1 MLWGN
6 TAYCVNSSGE
16 GLLRYSNKIESAGL
30 RKCLYYRY
38 LTNKVM
44 SHCDVQLFSR
54 HDVSGKTAGI
64 DIMYQEIT
72 SLSPYVYTRRN
83 KVKSGWG
90 LPYQSSLL
98 RVILMFFS
106 VSNSDYY
113 FNFPEKA
120 CIQTP
125 RDAAAFGDRMSVTET
140 YKHATH
146 QQILHRSVVIC
157 ISQ

>member
-1 MLWGN
+1 MRPPIP
-6 TAYCVNSSGE
+6 V
-16 GLLRYSNKIESAGL
+16 
-30 RKCLYYRY
+30 
-38 LTNKVM
+38 
-44 SHCDVQLFSR
+44 FSLAC
-54 HDVSGKTAGI
+54 HFNV
-64 DIMYQEIT
+64 
-72 SLSPYVYTRRN
+72 
-83 KVKSGWG
+83 
-90 LPYQSSLL
+90 
-98 RVILMFFS
+98 FS

-120 CIQTP
+120 CIQTL